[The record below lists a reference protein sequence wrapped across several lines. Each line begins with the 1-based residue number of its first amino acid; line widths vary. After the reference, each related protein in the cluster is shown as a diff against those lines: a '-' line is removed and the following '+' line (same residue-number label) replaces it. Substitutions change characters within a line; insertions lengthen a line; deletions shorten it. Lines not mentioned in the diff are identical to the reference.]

1 GRYAEARAR
10 TASASALKA
19 LLNLGATSATK
30 LDDGRERAVP
40 VASLVVSDVVVV
52 RPGEKIPSDGLV
64 IEGTSAVDASMLTG
78 ESVPVE
84 VAPGAR

>member
-1 GRYAEARAR
+1 MSFTLFSAPTTDTHEIYLEVAALVTVFLLAGRYAEARAR

-40 VASLVVSDVVVV
+40 VASLVVGDVV
-52 RPGEKIPSDGLV
+52 
-64 IEGTSAVDASMLTG
+64 
-78 ESVPVE
+78 
-84 VAPGAR
+84 